1 MPLVSTRFGEG
12 AAKRLALQFAYE
24 YFKRTETLD
33 LFDAIF
39 EATWD
44 SEPPGTL
51 ALGTCGSFRSLGS
64 TSAGAACLGSALNPS
79 HRQ

>member
-24 YFKRTETLD
+24 YFKRTEMLD

-39 EATWD
+39 EATWAD
-44 SEPPGTL
+44 FVAEIEAPN
-51 ALGTCGSFRSLGS
+51 RDIM
-64 TSAGAACLGSALNPS
+64 AAI
-79 HRQ
+79 QVIV